1 MPTRRPYHHGNLRE
15 AVLAAA
21 RTMVASQGAAQL
33 SLRAVARVVGV
44 SHPAL
49 YSHFRS
55 RQDLMLELSKEALQ
69 ALADHLQ
76 RAAARGKR
84 PVDALLALAAAYFR
98 FGLADPARLQLAF
111 AAELAQST
119 DRDLRAAATAA
130 EAPVIAAMTRAAA
143 ERWLPAADV
152 RARSVA
158 LWSLVHGF
166 TLLAIDGRLS
176 AGRLSVDPAGR
187 RSMLRVLL
195 AGVRQLLGAG
205 RLRPGAGARATRP
218 QPGSA
223 PKRATRRA
231 RRPPPQGVPTRA
243 AVPSAGAA
251 SPRPR

>member
-1 MPTRRPYHHGNLRE
+1 MPTRRPYHHGNLRD

-21 RTMVASQGAAQL
+21 RTMVASQGPAHL

-55 RQDLMLELSKEALQ
+55 RQDLLLELSQEALQ

-76 RAAARGKR
+76 RAAAKAKR
-84 PVDALLALAAAYFR
+84 PVEALLALATAYFR

-111 AAELAQST
+111 TAELAHST
-119 DRDLRAAATAA
+119 DPRLRAAATAA
-130 EAPVIAAMTRAAA
+130 EAPVLAAMTRAAA
-143 ERWLPAADV
+143 ERWLPAGDV
-152 RARSVA
+152 RSRSVA

-166 TLLAIDGRLS
+166 TLLAIDGRLA

-187 RSMLRVLL
+187 RSMLRVLS

-205 RLRPGAGARATRP
+205 PIASGAGARATRRRRECELRSSSTLAP
-218 QPGSA
+218 RENDGSTDLI
-223 PKRATRRA
+223 RH
-231 RRPPPQGVPTRA
+231 
-243 AVPSAGAA
+243 S
-251 SPRPR
+251 S